1 MAEGQ
6 STIVNVEV
14 ADLTDI
20 PKDVLKEA
28 TSREFRPSVRIGKGG
43 LSETVLE
50 EIRQQLS
57 ARGLVK
63 IKVNKG
69 LFERDQRND
78 VWALIASE
86 TQSILVLQRGNIA
99 VLWRR

>member
-1 MAEGQ
+1 LAEGQ
-6 STIVNVEV
+6 STIVDVEV

>member
-1 MAEGQ
+1 MGQ

-43 LSETVLE
+43 LSDTVLE

-57 ARGLVK
+57 AKSLVK

-69 LFERDQRND
+69 LFERDQRTD
-78 VWALIASE
+78 VWAYVASE
-86 TQSILVLQRGNIA
+86 TQSTLVLQRGNIA